1 LDKNISLVYV
11 LDMTSPEWSSL
22 LSLYQRTVCGGVL
35 QYLQKQS
42 GFRTKRGVY
51 GAPVVLWLMMLQ
63 RLQGRGT
70 LAGTVQLLLQG
81 AADPLLADCR
91 RVHQKRI
98 SCRTGGYCQAR
109 QRLPK
114 LLCRQVSHE
123 IVERLREVLN
133 AGDASGQRN
142 VFVVDGSSL
151 ELEHDRQLVRRYPP
165 ATNQHGQGHWPVL
178 RLVVMHDAAT
188 GLAQQPCW
196 GPMFG
201 AQAVSE
207 QELAEKAMESLPT
220 NAVILGDRNF
230 GIFSMAH
237 AAQQRSLAVVLRL
250 TDVRARK
257 LVGPICQPGEYRVS
271 WKASRWDGSQRRCWP
286 ADAVVEG
293 RLIAARVGRGQSKQW
308 LYLFTTLA
316 LPVDDIVELY
326 GRRWNIETDLRSLKR
341 TVRLHHIHAR
351 SEEMME
357 KEILMAVS
365 AYNLVR
371 AVMCLAARRNGI
383 DPRQLSFTH
392 VLNVVDA
399 AWTKLI
405 AAPSQQH
412 HDQEFF
418 RVLDLAAQCTLP
430 KRTKRRSYPRRL
442 WRRPLGFGFRTEKTK

>member
-1 LDKNISLVYV
+1 
-11 LDMTSPEWSSL
+11 MTSPEVSSL
-22 LSLYQRTVCGGVL
+22 LDLYQRTMGAGVV
-35 QYLQKQS
+35 QYLQEQA
-42 GFRTKRGVY
+42 GLRNKRGVY

-70 LAGTVQLLLQG
+70 LASAVQLLVQG

-91 RVHQKRI
+91 RVRRRGI

-109 QRLPK
+109 QRLPQ
-114 LLCRQVSHE
+114 LLCRQVSQE
-123 IVERLREVLN
+123 IVERLREVLS
-133 AGDASGQRN
+133 AGEAGGQPN

-165 ATNQHGQGHWPVL
+165 ASNQHGRGHWPVL
-178 RLVVMHDAAT
+178 RIVVLHDAHT
-188 GLAQQPCW
+188 GMAQQPCW

-207 QELAEKAMESLPT
+207 QELAAKAMASLPT
-220 NAVILGDRNF
+220 GAVILGDRNF
-230 GIFSMAH
+230 GIFSTAY

-257 LVGPICQPGEYRVS
+257 LAGPICQAGEYRVT
-271 WKASRWDGSQRRCWP
+271 WKASRWDGGQRRGWP

-316 LPVDDIVELY
+316 LPADDIVELY

-341 TVRLHHIHAR
+341 TVRLHHIHAK
-351 SEEMME
+351 SEEMVE

-371 AVMCLAARRNGI
+371 AVMCLAARRHRL

-399 AWTKLI
+399 SWNKLLT
-405 AAPSQQH
+405 APSKKE
-412 HDQEFF
+412 HDREFF

-430 KRTKRRSYPRRL
+430 KRRKRRSYPRL
-442 WRRPLGFGFRTEKTK
+442 QWRRGGPLSFRKAEN